1 MLKLRAICKKL
12 GAMNMHQLD
21 LTAEKGQYLVLLG
34 PSGVGKTIL
43 LEIIAGLI
51 KPDSGKISYDNT
63 DITFAPPEARGF
75 SIVYQD
81 YALFPHLTVSGNIAY
96 GLKAAKIGSTIR
108 KERIHALAKML
119 NIDSILHRYPEKLSG
134 GEQQRVALARAL
146 AIEPKLLLL
155 DEPLSALDANTRS
168 RLRKE
173 LRQLTQKL
181 GTTVIHVTHDPE
193 EAMALA
199 DKVAVMLDHQVK
211 QIAKPVELFRR
222 PSDAQVA
229 AFLGMKNI
237 LPVTTVSENIC
248 RVCDRDVHAN
258 SADDSTSYL
267 WIGPE
272 EILLSKQPFDSSALN
287 RFKCKVLGWEHY
299 NTLLAVDLTAGEM
312 KLTALITHT
321 SFEQLNIEQGNDI
334 YATFKSSAVHCF

>member
-1 MLKLRAICKKL
+1 MLKLRSICKKL
-12 GAMNMHQLD
+12 GAMNMQQLD

-34 PSGVGKTIL
+34 PSGVGKTVL
-43 LEIIAGLI
+43 LEIIAGLM
-51 KPDSGKISYDNT
+51 KPDSGKITFDAT

-75 SIVYQD
+75 AIVYQD

-96 GLKAAKIGSTIR
+96 GLKAAKKGSAVR
-108 KERIHALAKML
+108 KKRIHAIAEML
-119 NIDSILHRYPEKLSG
+119 GIESILHRYPEKLSG
-134 GEQQRVALARAL
+134 GERQRVALARSL
-146 AIEPKLLLL
+146 VVEPKLLLL

-199 DKVAVMLDHQVK
+199 DNVAVMLDHRIK
-211 QIAKPVELFRR
+211 QIAPPVELFRR
-222 PSDAQVA
+222 PSDARVA

-237 LPVTTVSENIC
+237 LPVTSVSKNIC
-248 RVCDRDVHAN
+248 RVCDQNIHAS
-258 SADDSTSYL
+258 SADDATSYI

-272 EILLSKQPFDSSALN
+272 DILLSTQPFDSSARN
-287 RFKCKVLGWEHY
+287 SFKCKIVGWEHY
-299 NTLLAVDLTAGEM
+299 NTLLAVDLTASEM
-312 KLTALITHT
+312 KLTALITHA
-321 SFEQLNIEQGNDI
+321 SFEQLNLEQGNDI